1 MNDLNLK
8 NIKETIKKRQEQGPI
23 EDTNYLSSIL
33 KSKRLE
39 LNLTL
44 SDVTK
49 DICSEA
55 FLSKVERNLMDP
67 KNTRVEQLCERLDLD
82 YEKISSLGNNQRI
95 EKILNLFIDNNYNA
109 ILEMEEKICD
119 GVYVAEDEIVKAFKY
134 LIRREYKKL
143 YACILGIDTVKD
155 CLSDIELFSLLLI
168 VFEYNLSI
176 LRCQKAKEYME
187 LLESFE
193 FKKNKYNLYLKEKKF
208 ILNCIIEH
216 NEVNYLFEEIRK
228 SFHLY
233 STTKQFGLMM
243 YYHETLSTE
252 EAYNYLLQ
260 MGKEYVPEFYKEEYA
275 YAKILLLTK
284 LNRNVEAMK
293 MILESNYNK
302 VRFLTLYAY
311 NLFMYKAS
319 QPQDLD
325 FKNYKSR
332 LISLMKIGTQNSG
345 DTYHVGFL
353 RLMQYEIDETNS
365 DTICNFI
372 KNSLIKEMYDYCYPL
387 YDEYIKER
395 YCLLLGKLCRY
406 KDAYLFLLQTKI
418 HLKK

>member
-1 MNDLNLK
+1 MEQLNILSIRDLIRK
-8 NIKETIKKRQEQGPI
+8 RKELGPV
-23 EDTNYLSSIL
+23 EETNYLSSIL

-67 KNTRVEQLCERLDLD
+67 KNTRVAMLCERLDLD
-82 YEKISSLGNNQRI
+82 YDKISSLGNNQRI
-95 EKILNLFIDNNYNA
+95 EKILDLFMENKYND
-109 ILEMEEKICD
+109 ILEMEDKLCD

-134 LIRREYKKL
+134 LIKREFKKL
-143 YACILGIDTVKD
+143 HSCILGIDTVKE
-155 CLSDIELFSLLLI
+155 CLSDFELFALLLI
-168 VFEYNLSI
+168 IFEYNFSI
-176 LRCQKAKEYME
+176 LRCERAMQYMD
-187 LLESFE
+187 LLD
-193 FKKNKYNLYLKEKKF
+193 NCTIRNHDYHLYLQERRF
-208 ILNCIIEH
+208 ILSCVMEN
-216 NEVNYLFEEIRK
+216 NDVNYLFEAIRK
-228 SFHLY
+228 DFHLY
-233 STTKQFGLMM
+233 SPTKQFGLML
-243 YYHETLSTE
+243 YYYETLYTE

-260 MGKEYVPEFYKEEYA
+260 MGKEYVPEFYKEEYV
-275 YAKILLLTK
+275 YAKALLLTK
-284 LNRNVEAMK
+284 LNKNVDAMK
-293 MILESNYNK
+293 IILESGHTR

-319 QPQDLD
+319 CPQEND
-325 FKNYKSR
+325 FRNYKSR
-332 LISLMKIGTQNSG
+332 LLAILKLGTQNSG

-353 RLMQYEIDETNS
+353 RLMQYEIDETS
-365 DTICNFI
+365 LETICNFI
-372 KNSLIKEMYDYCYPL
+372 KNGLIKELYDYCYPL